1 MYQFLVESNKKWSCY
16 DNAFIERFNRNCSLN
31 HLQYRMNKYI
41 LICTKPCLFVE
52 VMRLEKCLNDENIGP
67 QGYSL
72 SNLTI
77 TSVICYVASVVV
89 PDSVVVN
96 TPD

>member
-1 MYQFLVESNKKWSCY
+1 MF
-16 DNAFIERFNRNCSLN
+16 
-31 HLQYRMNKYI
+31 
-41 LICTKPCLFVE
+41 E
-52 VMRLEKCLNDENIGP
+52 VMRLETYLNDENIGP

-77 TSVICYVASVVV
+77 PSVICYVASMVV